1 MASINPHLINPLCV
15 TPYTEANPA
24 SRKVASRDTLN
35 RVVQAL
41 TALQQYDF
49 GDDFGP
55 ESASGYRWLLA
66 AVECAVSYAESLLQE
81 NGHE

>member
-15 TPYTEANPA
+15 TAYAESSPS

-35 RVVQAL
+35 RVSQAL

-55 ESASGYRWLLA
+55 ESASGYRWLLST
-66 AVECAVSYAESLLQE
+66 VECAVCYAESLLQE
-81 NGHE
+81 GNP